1 MTPPA
6 AVLDDQSP
14 NRLNLKDFGPSPMVS
29 WTDLVAADAPTE
41 VPTRHR
47 LKALHKR
54 NEVTDGV
61 RVTLRDG
68 QRAQGKASYHSVLS
82 VWATRLRRLGH
93 VSEAD
98 RLRDAGSKIEKTYD
112 HYLRA
117 YLSQHGLDDLPR
129 ADFFARLVG
138 DTAAALASIRF
149 VSDEGVLFVGEV
161 KARRGRTWPIEGHD
175 ADGVPQYVNVLD
187 RVLSQRNLGQGALVL
202 VIERM
207 VGNAAVT
214 EVEPA
219 VRLPSNAELLEGP
232 PFGDDEYKE
241 LAKRYRKTGA
251 RVPSAD
257 ERAADHA
264 ALADSAQPRRRITVK
279 G

>member
-1 MTPPA
+1 MTPSA
-6 AVLDDQSP
+6 AVLDDRGP
-14 NRLNLKDFGPSPMVS
+14 NRLNLKDFGPSPMVP
-29 WTDLVAADAPTE
+29 WTDLVTADAPTE
-41 VPTRHR
+41 APTRHR

-68 QRAQGKASYHSVLS
+68 RRAHGKASYHSVLS

-98 RLRDAGSKIEKTYD
+98 RLRDAGTRIEKTYD
-112 HYLRA
+112 RYLRA

-129 ADFFARLVG
+129 ADFFARLVK
-138 DTAAALASIRF
+138 DTATALVGINF
-149 VSDEGVLFVGEV
+149 VSDDGNLFIGEI
-161 KARRGRTWPIEGHD
+161 KARRGHTWPIEGHD
-175 ADGVPQYVNVLD
+175 ADGVLQRTIVLD
-187 RVLSQRNLGQGALVL
+187 RVLSRRNLRQGALVL
-202 VIERM
+202 VTERM

-219 VRLPSNAELLEGP
+219 VRLPSDAELLEGP
-232 PFGDDEYKE
+232 PFGDDEYAE

-251 RVPSAD
+251 QGPSAD

-264 ALADSAQPRRRITVK
+264 ALDDSTLPRRRISLSE
-279 G
+279 